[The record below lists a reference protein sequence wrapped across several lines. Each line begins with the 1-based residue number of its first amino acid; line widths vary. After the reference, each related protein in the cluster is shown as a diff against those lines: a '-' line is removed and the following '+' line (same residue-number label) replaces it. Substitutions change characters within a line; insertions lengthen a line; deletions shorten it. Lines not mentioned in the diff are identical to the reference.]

1 MVKLE
6 LIKDNN
12 GHDHLMFLIDRD
24 EIMRLMY
31 LNKFGPGVCDGC
43 NESIF
48 ETEDKDMYLIP
59 ELRDTHCHKCSQD
72 YFKRMKHYKEDMEY
86 LAESIRA
93 MIKFF
98 EFDLT
103 EEDKRVVDNY
113 IKYLK
118 ELEEILPATD

>member
-31 LNKFGPGVCDGC
+31 SNKFGPGVCDRC

-48 ETEDKDMYLIP
+48 ETGDKDMYLIP
-59 ELRDTHCHKCSQD
+59 ELRDTHCHKCSQN

-86 LAESIRA
+86 LAESIIS
-93 MIKFF
+93 MTEFF
-98 EFDLT
+98 EFNLT
-103 EEDKRVVDNY
+103 REDKKVVDNY

-118 ELEEILPATD
+118 ELEEILLATD

>member
-12 GHDHLMFLIDRD
+12 GHDHLVFLIDRG

-48 ETEDKDMYLIP
+48 ETKDIDMYLIP
-59 ELRDTHCHKCSQD
+59 ELRDTHCHKCSQE

-86 LAESIRA
+86 LAESIDT

-98 EFDLT
+98 EFNLT

-113 IKYLK
+113 MKYLK
-118 ELEEILPATD
+118 ELEEILPVTD